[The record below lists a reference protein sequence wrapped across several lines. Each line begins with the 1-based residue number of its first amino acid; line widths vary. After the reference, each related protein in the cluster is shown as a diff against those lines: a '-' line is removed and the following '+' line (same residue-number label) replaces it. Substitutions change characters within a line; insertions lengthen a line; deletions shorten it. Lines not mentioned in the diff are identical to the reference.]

1 MLLPNIGSVAD
12 SFDSNINSAQ
22 QEQEQADGDSLN
34 QTGKT

>member
-22 QEQEQADGDSLN
+22 QEQADGDSLN